1 MTRIFFG
8 GAALL
13 ALTACT
19 TRSPTAGPGVGFD
32 DYGSYQ
38 AERAQRDAA
47 LEGSAPVDSS
57 TLPPAGRDSSDPAVA
72 AATSVLDGPAAGA
85 PLPTAAATPAPQ
97 SVTDSAGLSEENSF
111 DAVSAERT
119 IADDKALIQQNRA
132 QYEVVAPTDLPARP
146 DSDAPNIVAY
156 ALQTTNPVGTPL
168 YSRSSFSSD
177 AKAQRNCAKYETTDR
192 AQEAFLADGG
202 PEKDRN
208 GIDPDGDGFA
218 CSWDPAPFRAVR
230 GY

>member
-1 MTRIFFG
+1 MTRILLG

-13 ALTACT
+13 ALAACT
-19 TRSPTAGPGVGFD
+19 TPIPDSGAGFN

-38 AERAQRDAA
+38 AERAQRDAM
-47 LEGSAPVDSS
+47 LESS
-57 TLPPAGRDSSDPAVA
+57 PEVTSSQLPPSGRSDDPAIA
-72 AATSVLDGPAAGA
+72 AATSVLDGPQATEGA
-85 PLPTAAATPAPQ
+85 PLPTAAGTPAPQ

-111 DAVSAERT
+111 DAVSAERS
-119 IADDKALIQQNRA
+119 IEDDKTLIQQNRA
-132 QYEVVAPTDLPARP
+132 QYEVVTPTDLPARP
-146 DSDAPNIVAY
+146 DSNAPNIVAY
-156 ALQTTNPVGTPL
+156 ALQTNNPVGTPL
-168 YSRSSFSSD
+168 YSRSAFASEE
-177 AKAQRNCAKYETTDR
+177 KGQRNCAKYETTDR

-208 GIDPDGDGFA
+208 GLDPDGDGFA

>member
-19 TRSPTAGPGVGFD
+19 TPIPDSGPGVGFD

-72 AATSVLDGPAAGA
+72 AATSVLDGPGRGR
-85 PLPTAAATPAPQ
+85 AAAHRRRHSGT
-97 SVTDSAGLSEENSF
+97 
-111 DAVSAERT
+111 AVGDRFC
-119 IADDKALIQQNRA
+119 RA
-132 QYEVVAPTDLPARP
+132 FGREQL
-146 DSDAPNIVAY
+146 
-156 ALQTTNPVGTPL
+156 
-168 YSRSSFSSD
+168 
-177 AKAQRNCAKYETTDR
+177 
-192 AQEAFLADGG
+192 
-202 PEKDRN
+202 
-208 GIDPDGDGFA
+208 
-218 CSWDPAPFRAVR
+218 
-230 GY
+230 